1 MVNVPLEFCLRS
13 LQKTLGRSFDKNS
26 QASRL
31 SQKPS
36 MACSCPMLKLN
47 SQDVGAVYRS
57 DPGLELNGKA
67 HVEHVKLEPTFVSV
81 LSNLPRDKLGA
92 WVEIT
97 H

>member
-1 MVNVPLEFCLRS
+1 
-13 LQKTLGRSFDKNS
+13 
-26 QASRL
+26 
-31 SQKPS
+31 
-36 MACSCPMLKLN
+36 MACSGPMLKLN

-81 LSNLPRDKLGA
+81 LSNLPRDQLGA